1 MKKVFLTL
9 GLIVLVGAGA
19 AWYFVAYRLDTVIE
33 SRIERAA
40 TLAVGTHVEVGG
52 VSTDIRAGTLRI
64 DRISVANPP
73 GFENPHA
80 MTLNGVEAA
89 VDYDGLEIRRIFIDN
104 PDFIIEERGGA
115 TNFGLMMDSIGQHV
129 PPADPAAGPEPEI
142 VIRHFRIDDTRAA
155 FESHT
160 FDRFTDVEIDAI
172 ELHGL
177 RGTPTELAERIA
189 REVVRE
195 VSSEAASALVRA
207 EARKRLGDVGERVGE
222 RVGETLRGL
231 LGGEEEQEEQPES
244 N

>member
-19 AWYFVAYRLDTVIE
+19 AWYFVTYRLDTVIE
-33 SRIERAA
+33 SRVERAA
-40 TLAVGTHVEVGG
+40 TLALGTHVEVGG
-52 VSTDIRAGTLRI
+52 VSTDIRRGTLRV

-73 GFENPHA
+73 GFKNPHA

-104 PDFIIEERGGA
+104 PDFIIEERDGV
-115 TNFGLMMDSIGQHV
+115 TNFGLMMDSIEQHV
-129 PPADPAAGPEPEI
+129 PSADPAAGPEPEI
-142 VIRHFRIDDTRAA
+142 VIRHFRIDQTRAA

-160 FDRFTDVEIDAI
+160 FDRFTDVEVDAI
-172 ELHGL
+172 ELHNL

-195 VSSEAASALVRA
+195 ISSEATKAMIEA
-207 EARKRLGDVGERVGE
+207 EARKRLGDVGDQVGE
-222 RVGETLRGL
+222 ALRGL